1 MEMKATARQPNKTQ
15 LGWSLVVLVWLPM
28 LALLIWGKGGI
39 VDLMALHKQVRQL
52 QAEVEQLRK
61 DNGRLRE
68 EIRRLQTDPSIYE
81 AVARERLFLKKPG
94 EIVVYLP
101 PAQDGQPPSA
111 QNQTANQ
118 PPSAAASAP

>member
-1 MEMKATARQPNKTQ
+1 METKAARQPNKTQ

-52 QAEVEQLRK
+52 QTEVEKLRQ
-61 DNGRLRE
+61 DNDRLRE
-68 EIRRLQTDPSIYE
+68 EIRKLQADPSQYE

-101 PAQDGQPPSA
+101 PSANDQPPGQKTGQQPPSIF
-111 QNQTANQ
+111 T
-118 PPSAAASAP
+118 